1 VWKCRCGDYESNG
14 YLNWREMY
22 ILRPRLHLNGC
33 YISKTSYARPGENSF
48 QDANYKPWHL
58 VNYFRYLRFFSCG
71 AALML
76 TTADNPLNVVGL
88 LKSKNNAM
96 KNKTLVSGTYLLQ
109 GNTVTAVF
117 KRKAMEVASSVPNSR
132 FKRKK
137 DDNNNSGSTVV
148 EHVFHLELEI
158 ISKKNRLNQTL
169 NWLNFSVDTVYR
181 NGMKS
186 TSEFEVQSLIRF
198 PPFWFSAV
206 RSYNTESTNPL

>member
-1 VWKCRCGDYESNG
+1 
-14 YLNWREMY
+14 M
-22 ILRPRLHLNGC
+22 I
-33 YISKTSYARPGENSF
+33 
-48 QDANYKPWHL
+48 
-58 VNYFRYLRFFSCG
+58 
-71 AALML
+71 
-76 TTADNPLNVVGL
+76 
-88 LKSKNNAM
+88 
-96 KNKTLVSGTYLLQ
+96 GTYLLQ

-206 RSYNTESTNPL
+206 RSYNTESTNPLWLINWYLFICAYVRYCSTHTHTHTPLLWSISIACNDDFAIIYWISSLTTIYFFSKIRGMVGGGNVIVDESLKIFEICRLMVLVSCMIKIIHLY